1 MGNCFDDC
9 SIKYGTSMF
18 SFLLFLLNLTA
29 KINLRFTSA
38 ATLVCINWF
47 LSPAIVQKY
56 GLLYC
61 KLKPVPS
68 IATRLASLLL
78 TILEIIISRNVC
90 FTLKAN
96 LFIVVK
102 WIALAKCSSSCNSSR
117 NEGMSLNA
125 FPSNCISTW
134 ITMCCSLENTL
145 LFFLLKLLG
154 IREALTPDLT
164 LWISFLYLFS
174 FFILATS
181 LTFNSIRW
189 LFHIKLSTR

>member
-78 TILEIIISRNVC
+78 TILAIINSRNVC

-102 WIALAKCSSSCNSSR
+102 WIALARCSSSCKSAINL
-117 NEGMSLNA
+117 GISLNA
-125 FPSNCISTW
+125 FPSSCISTW
-134 ITMCCSLENTL
+134 ITMCCSFENTL
-145 LFFLLKLLG
+145 FFFLLKLLG
-154 IREALTPDLT
+154 ILAALTPDLT
-164 LWISFLYLFS
+164 LWISFLY
-174 FFILATS
+174 
-181 LTFNSIRW
+181 
-189 LFHIKLSTR
+189 KLSLLM